1 MSPEGL
7 ITSEFDDAAI
17 IDADIAAPADD
28 LDDLADL
35 EVVVL
40 DLTGTTV
47 VDDGLVERAFERAAD
62 AAGIAGMDDELD
74 RAVAFLQA
82 SAGRSTI
89 AVFRAL
95 SDDEDQAQHAA
106 AVFESAYAELA
117 SHGGVRAVAG
127 AEELIRRLRAIGVS
141 VVLTAGLSR
150 ATTDAVLAAVG
161 WRGLADLTLT
171 PEDAGRGG
179 PYPDLPL
186 TALLRVGA
194 SSVDGMVVVGDATAD
209 VAGGLAAGAG
219 LVVGVLTGS
228 DDERALSEAGA
239 DAVVASVADL
249 GELLGLE
256 ALEGPDALEGLDALE
271 GADRLDDVDDD
282 DDDEYEEYADVDEVT
297 DVDEPDADGADFSD
311 LDALRDAGDVDDL
324 DETGADDRPEGQT
337 LR

>member
-17 IDADIAAPADD
+17 IDADIADIAAHADDLDD

-47 VDDGLVERAFERAAD
+47 VDDGLVERAFEKAAD
-62 AAGIAGMDDELD
+62 AAGIAGTDDELD
-74 RAVAFLQA
+74 RAVAFVRA
-82 SAGRSTI
+82 TTGRSTI

-95 SDDEDQAQHAA
+95 SDDEDQAQHAN
-106 AVFESAYAELA
+106 AVFESTYAELA

-127 AEELIRRLRAIGVS
+127 AEELISRLRAIGVA
-141 VVLTAGLSR
+141 VVLTTGLSR

-171 PEDAGRGG
+171 PEEAGRGG

-186 TALLRVGA
+186 TALLSVGA
-194 SSVDGMVVVGDATAD
+194 SSVDGMVVVGDTTAD
-209 VAGGLAAGAG
+209 IVGGLAAGAG

-228 DDERALSEAGA
+228 HDERALSDAGA
-239 DAVVASVADL
+239 DAVVASIADL
-249 GELLGLE
+249 GDLLGLDE
-256 ALEGPDALEGLDALE
+256 LE
-271 GADRLDDVDDD
+271 GADLLDEEY
-282 DDDEYEEYADVDEVT
+282 DEYEEYEDFDEVAE
-297 DVDEPDADGADFSD
+297 VDEPDADGADFSD
-311 LDALRDAGDVDDL
+311 LDALHDPEDVDDL
-324 DETGADDRPEGQT
+324 DESDADGQPEGQT

>member
-17 IDADIAAPADD
+17 IDADIADSAAPADD

-62 AAGIAGMDDELD
+62 AAGIAGTDDELD
-74 RAVAFLQA
+74 RAVAFVRA
-82 SAGRSTI
+82 TTGRSTI

-95 SDDEDQAQHAA
+95 SDDEDQAQHAN
-106 AVFESAYAELA
+106 AVFESTYAELA
-117 SHGGVRAVAG
+117 SRGGVRAVAG
-127 AEELIRRLRAIGVS
+127 AEELISRLRAIGVA
-141 VVLTAGLSR
+141 VVLTTGLSR

-171 PEDAGRGG
+171 PEEAGRGG

-194 SSVDGMVVVGDATAD
+194 SSVDGMVVVGDTTAD
-209 VAGGLAAGAG
+209 IAGGLAAGAG

-228 DDERALSEAGA
+228 DDERALSDAGA
-239 DAVVASVADL
+239 DAVVASIADL
-249 GELLGLE
+249 GDLLGLDE
-256 ALEGPDALEGLDALE
+256 LE
-271 GADRLDDVDDD
+271 GADRLDDEY
-282 DDDEYEEYADVDEVT
+282 DEYEEYDDFDEVAE
-297 DVDEPDADGADFSD
+297 VDEPDADGADFSD
-311 LDALRDAGDVDDL
+311 LDALRDPEDVDDL
-324 DETGADDRPEGQT
+324 DESDTDDQPEGQT
-337 LR
+337 VR

>member
-17 IDADIAAPADD
+17 IDAGIAAPADDLDD

-62 AAGIAGMDDELD
+62 AAGIAGADDELD
-74 RAVAFLQA
+74 RAVALLQA

-89 AVFRAL
+89 AIFRAL

-106 AVFESAYAELA
+106 AVFESAYAELV

-141 VVLTAGLSR
+141 VVLTTGLSR

-171 PEDAGRGG
+171 PEDAGRGA

-228 DDERALSEAGA
+228 DDERALSEASA

-256 ALEGPDALEGLDALE
+256 ALEGLDALESLDELE
-271 GADRLDDVDDD
+271 GADRLDDD
-282 DDDEYEEYADVDEVT
+282 DDDEYEEYDDVDEVA
-297 DVDEPDADGADFSD
+297 DVDGPDADGADFSD